1 MEHDI
6 GYCALYLRKVSE
18 IYAAA
23 LHQPPLIKV
32 RFSVSRSYNIVTTT
46 YVLLFLKLMIIEF
59 MFNLSLCSE
68 LYLVVCLEFSE
79 FGFVIMVMASL

>member
-1 MEHDI
+1 MELDT
-6 GYCALYLRKVSE
+6 GYCALFLRKLSE
-18 IYAAA
+18 IYAASH
-23 LHQPPLIKV
+23 HQPPLIKV

-59 MFNLSLCSE
+59 MFKLSLCSE
-68 LYLVVCLEFSE
+68 LYLVGCLEYSE